1 MFTISSMQLETWIGQ
16 WLWPFCRVMAL
27 FSVAPLL
34 YHRSVPA
41 QIKIALSILI
51 ASIVAPT
58 LSSPVIPLSSP
69 AALAVLAQ
77 QMLLGLTIGFSMRL
91 VFAAVELAGD
101 LIGLQMG
108 LSFASFIDPHSSAQ
122 TPLIGAMLGVLAT
135 LLFLSMNG
143 HLMMISALTDSFR
156 LFPIGALGGD
166 NQVPVDSVR
175 LVAWTGEL
183 FRIGLHLSLPV
194 LITMLILNLALGV
207 LVRSA
212 PQLNLFAVG
221 FPVTLLTGLLVLMLS
236 LPYVAPYLQS
246 ALENATRF

>member
-1 MFTISSMQLETWIGQ
+1 MFTFTSAQLDLWVGQ
-16 WLWPFCRVMAL
+16 WIWPFCRVMAL
-27 FSVAPLL
+27 FSVAPVLN
-34 YHRSVPA
+34 HRSLPA
-41 QIKIALSILI
+41 PIKIMLSLAIAALL
-51 ASIVAPT
+51 APNLAGPVVS
-58 LSSPVIPLSSP
+58 LSSPS
-69 AALAVLAQ
+69 ALAVLAQ

-122 TPLIGAMLGVLAT
+122 TPLIGSLLGIMAS

-143 HLMMISALTDSFR
+143 HLMMISALTDSFST
-156 LFPIGALGGD
+156 FPIGALGGD
-166 NQVPVDSVR
+166 NHMPVNSAR
-175 LVAWTGEL
+175 LVSWTGEL

-194 LITMLILNLALGV
+194 LVTMLILNLGLGV

-221 FPVTLLTGLLVLMLS
+221 FPITLITGLLVMLLS
-236 LPYVAPYLQS
+236 LPYVAPYLQT
-246 ALENATRF
+246 ALERATQF

>member
-1 MFTISSMQLETWIGQ
+1 MITFTSTQLDLWVGQ

-34 YHRSVPA
+34 NHRGIPA
-41 QIKIALSILI
+41 RIKIGMSLLI
-51 ASIVAPT
+51 AAIVAPT
-58 LSSPVIPLSSP
+58 LTAPAVSLSAP
-69 AALAVLAQ
+69 EALAVLAQ
-77 QMLLGLTIGFSMRL
+77 QMLLGLSIGFSMRL

-108 LSFASFIDPHSSAQ
+108 LSFASFIDPHSSSQ
-122 TPLIGAMLGVLAT
+122 TPLIGSLLAVMAS

-143 HLMMISALTDSFR
+143 HLMMISALTESFKT
-156 LFPIGALGGD
+156 FPIGALGGASPM
-166 NQVPVDSVR
+166 PVDGAR
-175 LVAWTGEL
+175 LALWTGEL

-194 LITMLILNLALGV
+194 LVTMLILNLALGV

-221 FPVTLLTGLLVLMLS
+221 FPVTLLTGLLVMLLS
-236 LPYVAPYLQS
+236 LPYLAPFLQK